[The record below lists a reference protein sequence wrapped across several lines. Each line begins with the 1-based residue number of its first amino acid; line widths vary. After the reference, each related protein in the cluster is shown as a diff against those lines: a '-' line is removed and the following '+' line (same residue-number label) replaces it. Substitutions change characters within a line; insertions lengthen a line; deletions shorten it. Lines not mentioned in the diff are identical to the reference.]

1 MACRTG
7 FPKPVADPPVQVHS
21 GDVKPLLAATAI
33 LVMLVVAAVQGGVLS
48 ATGEGPRARDSNVR
62 VAATDDDAA
71 PAGNP
76 AARAFVAAKKEW
88 TACVAEAGA
97 CGTKPHPHD
106 FAGKH
111 AKKDKSGKKDK
122 KDKVHGTPAWAGGP
136 DHRSA
141 KPPGHAKR
149 D

>member
-1 MACRTG
+1 M
-7 FPKPVADPPVQVHS
+7 
-21 GDVKPLLAATAI
+21 KPLLAATAI

-48 ATGEGPRARDSNVR
+48 ATGEEPRARDSQVR
-62 VAATDDDAA
+62 VAATDDDASA
-71 PAGNP
+71 AGNP

-111 AKKDKSGKKDK
+111 AKKDKVD
-122 KDKVHGTPAWAGGP
+122 GTPAWAGGP

-149 D
+149 H